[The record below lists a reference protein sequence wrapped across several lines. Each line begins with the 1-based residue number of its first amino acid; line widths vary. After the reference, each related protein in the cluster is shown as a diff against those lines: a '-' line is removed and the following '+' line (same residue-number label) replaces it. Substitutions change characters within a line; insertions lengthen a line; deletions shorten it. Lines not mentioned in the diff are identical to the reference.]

1 MPGNK
6 ESLEK
11 RVLEI
16 TEELIE
22 SKSEYEKEK
31 LNERLAKLS
40 NGVAVLKVKTGFTF
54 YMFLWGSIHNIFL
67 SSVVYPSMY
76 IVYPASA

>member
-40 NGVAVLKVKTGFTF
+40 NGVAVLKVKTSLDLHFTCF
-54 YMFLWGSIHNIFL
+54 YEVLSMIF
-67 SSVVYPSMY
+67 S
-76 IVYPASA
+76 

>member
-11 RVLEI
+11 RVLDI

-40 NGVAVLKVKTGFTF
+40 NGVAVLKVKTTRFSI
-54 YMFLWGSIHNIFL
+54 YMFI
-67 SSVVYPSMY
+67 
-76 IVYPASA
+76 

>member
-11 RVLEI
+11 RILDI

-40 NGVAVLKVKTGFTF
+40 NGVAVLKVKTSLHWIYILHVSMRF
-54 YMFLWGSIHNIFL
+54 Y
-67 SSVVYPSMY
+67 P
-76 IVYPASA
+76 